1 LSTKRI
7 FQNTHLTQLREHVCF
22 HSRDN
27 RLKDE
32 PPPRDGVRFPHLE
45 RKMLSRALILATV
58 MLWIG
63 CFASVRALAQENL
76 EAGKSPSQIFAGTC
90 NACHKSP
97 RGLLRTVAAGSLP
110 SFLRQH
116 YTTSPQMANVLA
128 AYLVSNGANDPR
140 AAAAS
145 PKGAKEG
152 PKDGTKEAKQETK
165 PVEQLDRFGR
175 KQHPTTAPQEAAA
188 PAGEKPPDMQQ
199 PAQAAGKLSP
209 KQKLSKPGKPAEELP
224 REEPTAATEPPKG
237 ESANVEPGK
246 PEGNAPV
253 PTADSPSESA
263 KMEPPKDAPT
273 LGPDPV
279 PPVTPAPSA
288 SPAANT
294 AAPPAAATPPPS
306 RLPPTVSAADAT
318 PNNSASEPLPVMS
331 LPPAPAVTA
340 SAPSLPPVPPAG
352 PPAPPISQ

>member
-1 LSTKRI
+1 
-7 FQNTHLTQLREHVCF
+7 
-22 HSRDN
+22 
-27 RLKDE
+27 
-32 PPPRDGVRFPHLE
+32 
-45 RKMLSRALILATV
+45 MLSRALILATV

-63 CFASVRALAQENL
+63 CFAAVQALAQENL

-90 NACHKSP
+90 NACHKGP

-152 PKDGTKEAKQETK
+152 AKEGPKDGAKEGAKEAKQEAR

-175 KQHPTTAPQEAAA
+175 KQHPTAAPQEAG
-188 PAGEKPPDMQQ
+188 PSGEKPPETQQ
-199 PAQAAGKLSP
+199 PAQAASKSSP
-209 KQKLSKPGKPAEELP
+209 KQKLTKRGKPDEELP
-224 REEPTAATEPPKG
+224 REEPAAATEPPKS

-246 PEGNAPV
+246 PEGSAPV

-263 KMEPPKDAPT
+263 KMEPPKEAPT
-273 LGPDPV
+273 LRPDPV

-288 SPAANT
+288 SPAGDT
-294 AAPPAAATPPPS
+294 AAPPAAATSAPS
-306 RLPPTVSAADAT
+306 KLPPTVSA
-318 PNNSASEPLPVMS
+318 SAAAPSGGSSEPLPVMS

-340 SAPSLPPVPPAG
+340 STPPLPPVPPAG